1 VSNEKSRL
9 TWRHKTL
16 FTSVIVLTS
25 ILLYRLFIIQ
35 VVNHDRY
42 TQEANSMH
50 ASIQELSADRGT
62 IYDRNFFPLATSL
75 KTWDL
80 YIDGSKYDQNT
91 DIDELI
97 QMCKIIQIECQ
108 EVINESINKNA
119 QILVKRK
126 MPFSETKLINQNNFN
141 HIYTLDSYKRIYP
154 EKNLAG
160 QLIGYVGLDQNGLWG
175 IESDFNSILEGKP
188 GYIFSEQDPFGRQ
201 IKLGLEAIEEP
212 IPGNDIVLTID
223 KYIQNFAQNHLLAA
237 INKYEAEGGSILV
250 MNPKTGAILGMA
262 NYPEIELT
270 NNIIFDNNLSQ
281 NSRNRI
287 ISDIYEPGSVMKLLT
302 SAIALDLNLVDKDTT
317 YFDKGYVDIGPQ
329 RIQNWDLNS
338 YGETSVKNHLIHSL
352 NTGAVWIAQKIGA
365 ERFYN
370 YLTSF
375 GFGTKTTLGLS
386 GEVEGVLRTNKS
398 KDWYP
403 IDLATNS
410 YGQGI
415 AATPIQVLTA
425 INALINDGKL
435 MRPNIIKEV
444 VDQEE
449 VKVIQPVEIGQ
460 VIKPETAKA
469 IQQLMLAIVNENQYH
484 QAKIDG
490 FNVAGKTGT
499 TINTINAIYEW
510 DYTIASFIGYV
521 PYENPEISVLIKI
534 DYPKGEKNLGGEI
547 AAPTFSALATDILEY
562 LEIAPSEEMVKKN
575 EQ

>member
-1 VSNEKSRL
+1 
-9 TWRHKTL
+9 
-16 FTSVIVLTS
+16 
-25 ILLYRLFIIQ
+25 
-35 VVNHDRY
+35 
-42 TQEANSMH
+42 
-50 ASIQELSADRGT
+50 
-62 IYDRNFFPLATSL
+62 
-75 KTWDL
+75 
-80 YIDGSKYDQNT
+80 
-91 DIDELI
+91 
-97 QMCKIIQIECQ
+97 
-108 EVINESINKNA
+108 
-119 QILVKRK
+119 
-126 MPFSETKLINQNNFN
+126 
-141 HIYTLDSYKRIYP
+141 
-154 EKNLAG
+154 
-160 QLIGYVGLDQNGLWG
+160 
-175 IESDFNSILEGKP
+175 
-188 GYIFSEQDPFGRQ
+188 
-201 IKLGLEAIEEP
+201 
-212 IPGNDIVLTID
+212 
-223 KYIQNFAQNHLLAA
+223 
-237 INKYEAEGGSILV
+237 
-250 MNPKTGAILGMA
+250 LGMA

-386 GEVEGVLRTNKS
+386 GEAEGVLRTNKS

>member
-1 VSNEKSRL
+1 MSNETGRL

-16 FTSVIVLTS
+16 FTSVIVLTC

-35 VVNHDRY
+35 VINHDIY
-42 TQEANSMH
+42 KQEAHSMH
-50 ASIQELSADRGT
+50 SSMQELSANRGA
-62 IYDRNFFPLATSL
+62 IYDRNFYPLATSL
-75 KTWDL
+75 QTWDL
-80 YIDGSKYDQNT
+80 YIDGSKYNQNT
-91 DIDELI
+91 NTEPII
-97 QMCKIIQIECQ
+97 QMCEIIQVECQ
-108 EVINESINKNA
+108 DIINESINKDT

-126 MPFSETKLINQNNFN
+126 MPFSEKKLINQNNFD
-141 HIYTLDSYKRIYP
+141 HIYTLDSFKRIYP

-160 QLIGYVGLDQNGLWG
+160 QLIGYVGLDQSGLWG
-175 IESDFNSILEGKP
+175 IERDFNSILEGKP
-188 GYIFSEQDPFGRQ
+188 GYIFSEQDPLGRQ

-212 IPGNDIVLTID
+212 TPGNDIVLTID
-223 KYIQNFAQNHLLAA
+223 KYIQNYAQDHLLNS

-250 MNPKTGAILGMA
+250 MNPKTGAILAMA

-270 NNIIFDNNLSQ
+270 NKIIFDDNLSQ
-281 NSRNRI
+281 NSRNKI

-302 SAIALDLNLVDKDTT
+302 SAIALDLNLVDAETT

-338 YGETSVKNHLIHSL
+338 YGETTIKNHLIHSL

-370 YLTSF
+370 YLNNF
-375 GFGTKTTLGLS
+375 GFGSKTTLGLS
-386 GEVEGVLRTNKS
+386 GEAEGLLRTNKS

-425 INALINDGKL
+425 INSLINDGKL
-435 MRPNIIKEV
+435 MRPYIIKEV
-444 VDQEE
+444 INQDE
-449 VKVIQPVEIGQ
+449 VRTIKPVELGQ
-460 VIKPETAKA
+460 IIKPGTAKE

-499 TINTINAIYEW
+499 TINTINAIYDW

-521 PYENPEISVLIKI
+521 PYENPEISILIKI
-534 DYPKGEKNLGGEI
+534 DYPKGTKNLGGEI
-547 AAPTFSALATDILEY
+547 AAPTFSKLATDILEY
-562 LEIAPSEEMVKKN
+562 LEIAPSEEMVQKN
-575 EQ
+575 DR

>member
-1 VSNEKSRL
+1 
-9 TWRHKTL
+9 
-16 FTSVIVLTS
+16 
-25 ILLYRLFIIQ
+25 
-35 VVNHDRY
+35 
-42 TQEANSMH
+42 MH
-50 ASIQELSADRGT
+50 ASMQELLASRGA
-62 IYDRNFFPLATSL
+62 IYDRNFYPLATSL

-80 YIDGSKYDQNT
+80 YIDGSKFNQNT
-91 DIDELI
+91 KTEEIAL
-97 QMCKIIQIECQ
+97 MCKIIKIECQ
-108 EVINESINKNA
+108 DLINESIDKNI

-126 MPFSETKLINQNNFN
+126 MPFSETKLIHQNNFH
-141 HIYTLDSYKRIYP
+141 HIYTLDSFKRIYP

-175 IESDFNSILEGKP
+175 IESDFNSILEGQS

-212 IPGNDIVLTID
+212 IPGNDIILTID
-223 KYIQNFAQNHLLAA
+223 KYIQNFAQDHLLTA
-237 INKYEAEGGSILV
+237 INKYEAAGGSILV
-250 MNPKTGAILGMA
+250 MNPKTGAILAMA

-270 NNIIFDNNLSQ
+270 NEIIFDDNLNQ

-302 SAIALDLNLVDKDTT
+302 SAIALDLDLIDKDTT

-329 RIQNWDLNS
+329 RIQNWDLNA
-338 YGETSVKNHLIHSL
+338 YGETTVKNHLIHSL

-365 ERFYN
+365 ERFYD
-370 YLTSF
+370 YLNDF

-386 GEVEGVLRTNKS
+386 GEAEGMLRTNKS

-425 INALINDGKL
+425 INALINNGKL
-435 MRPNIIKEV
+435 MQPHIIKEV
-444 VDQEE
+444 INQEK
-449 VKVIQPVEIGQ
+449 VKTIKPVELGQ
-460 VIKPETAKA
+460 VIKMNTAKE

-484 QAKIDG
+484 QAQIDG

-499 TINTINAIYEW
+499 TINTINAIYDW

-521 PYENPEISVLIKI
+521 PYESPEISILIKI

-575 EQ
+575 AR

>member
-1 VSNEKSRL
+1 MSNEKSRL

>member
-1 VSNEKSRL
+1 MSNEKGRL

-16 FTSVIVLTS
+16 FTSVIVLTC

-35 VVNHDRY
+35 VINHDKY
-42 TQEANSMH
+42 TQKANSMH
-50 ASIQELSADRGT
+50 SSMQELLANRGT
-62 IYDRNFFPLATSL
+62 IYDRNFYPLATSL

-80 YIDGSKYDQNT
+80 YIDGSKFDQNT
-91 DIDELI
+91 QTEEIVL
-97 QMCKIIQIECQ
+97 MCKIIKIKCQ
-108 EVINESINKNA
+108 DLINESIDKNI

-126 MPFSETKLINQNNFN
+126 MPFSETKLIHQNNFN
-141 HIYTLDSYKRIYP
+141 HIYTLDSFKRIYP

-175 IESDFNSILEGKP
+175 IESDFNSILEGQS

-212 IPGNDIVLTID
+212 IPGSDIILTID
-223 KYIQNFAQNHLLAA
+223 KYIQNFAQDHLLTA

-250 MNPKTGAILGMA
+250 MNPKTGAILAMA

-270 NNIIFDNNLSQ
+270 NEILFDDNLSQ

-302 SAIALDLNLVDKDTT
+302 SAIALDLDLIDKNTT

-329 RIQNWDLNS
+329 RIQNWDLNA
-338 YGETSVKNHLIHSL
+338 YGETTVKNHLIHSL

-365 ERFYN
+365 ERFYD
-370 YLTSF
+370 YLNDF
-375 GFGTKTTLGLS
+375 GFGAKTTLGLS
-386 GEVEGVLRTNKS
+386 GEAEGMLRTNKS

-425 INALINDGKL
+425 INALINNGKL
-435 MRPNIIKEV
+435 MQPHIIKEV
-444 VDQEE
+444 INQEK
-449 VKVIQPVEIGQ
+449 VKTIKPVELGQ
-460 VIKPETAKA
+460 VIKINTAKE

-484 QAKIDG
+484 QAQING

-499 TINTINAIYEW
+499 TINTINAIYDW

-521 PYENPEISVLIKI
+521 PYESPEISILIKI

-575 EQ
+575 AR

>member
-1 VSNEKSRL
+1 MSNEKSRL

-97 QMCKIIQIECQ
+97 QMCKIIQIECK

-386 GEVEGVLRTNKS
+386 GEAEGVLRTNKS

>member
-1 VSNEKSRL
+1 MSNEKSRL

-80 YIDGSKYDQNT
+80 YIDGSKYDRNT
-91 DIDELI
+91 DINELI

-126 MPFSETKLINQNNFN
+126 MSFSETKLINQNNFN

-281 NSRNRI
+281 NSRNKI

-338 YGETSVKNHLIHSL
+338 YGETSVKSHLIHSL

-386 GEVEGVLRTNKS
+386 GEAEGVLRTNKS

>member
-1 VSNEKSRL
+1 
-9 TWRHKTL
+9 
-16 FTSVIVLTS
+16 
-25 ILLYRLFIIQ
+25 
-35 VVNHDRY
+35 
-42 TQEANSMH
+42 MH